1 MNILFFCKS
10 KVLIIKELPNQSII
24 EKSMEIMNKVTD
36 KRRAIIKTALKLFT
50 ERGFHGTSTAQIS
63 KEAGVA
69 TGTLFNYF
77 STKEELINNLYFE
90 VKGELSR
97 SMGKGIE
104 EESSLENK
112 LRKLWSN
119 LIRWG
124 VDNQAEFLFVGQ
136 FCSSPYIT
144 NFTRE
149 EVMKEYVFL
158 HKLVNEGIKSGNI
171 KDFSPELSISMF
183 YQGSRAVVNL
193 ILDSDP
199 SHENKLIEDGFQIIW
214 KGLKAN

>member
-1 MNILFFCKS
+1 M
-10 KVLIIKELPNQSII
+10 KEQV
-24 EKSMEIMNKVTD
+24 KD
-36 KRRAIIKTALKLFT
+36 KRTAIMEAALKLFT

-77 STKEELINNLYFE
+77 PTKEDLINNLYFE
-90 VKGELSR
+90 VKGELSQA
-97 SMGKGIE
+97 MGKDIE
-104 EESSLENK
+104 AEDIFQGK
-112 LRKLWSN
+112 LRKIWSN
-119 LIRWG
+119 LVKWG
-124 VDNQAEFLFVGQ
+124 VDNQEEFLFVGQ

-144 NFTRE
+144 KFTRE

-158 HKLVNEGIKSGNI
+158 HKLVDEGIETGEI
-171 KDFSPELSISMF
+171 RDFSAELTISMF

-199 SHENKLIEDGFQIIW
+199 SQDENKIIEDGFQIIW
-214 KGLKAN
+214 RGLDKN